1 MPIAGMSDLIRTW
14 LASKGRNGRKGDATA
29 MLVMLPRFALVVVNT
44 YLSVF
49 ANYEPRLLFLV
60 PLAFLWRRAF
70 CRMLFSV
77 RAAPLRST
85 AWEVRWVS
93 IRDTG

>member
-49 ANYEPRLLFLV
+49 AN
-60 PLAFLWRRAF
+60 
-70 CRMLFSV
+70 
-77 RAAPLRST
+77 
-85 AWEVRWVS
+85 
-93 IRDTG
+93 